1 MTACGGGG
9 GGSSYSGSSN
19 ASSSGSSNSTLTNLN
34 SANACKKLGIQ
45 LCQLLHLQTQ
55 YSTITVFFG
64 KQQVLRICQFVKIIR
79 INVVQFFQ

>member
-34 SANACKKLGIQ
+34 SANACKKAWY
-45 LCQLLHLQTQ
+45 TTMPTASSSNTVFNN
-55 YSTITVFFG
+55 YSFFG
-64 KQQVLRICQFVKIIR
+64 KQQVLRICQFVKIIM
-79 INVVQFFQ
+79 N